1 MKVTADAQAFHQ
13 QSYEIRLNEAALVMT
28 LLVPGIGEIDMHA
41 GQRTGRDHVFQHFD
55 SVMLNDANI
64 RKTACLDFFQ
74 QATYTWGMDFNA
86 EEVCLRTE
94 RGDFGRG
101 VAHAKADLQNRRRRA
116 AEQAIEIQARLRI
129 FATKLRHQLFVRT
142 LLRWR
147 HPALTQHEAA
157 DRTVKGVGRVGRLGR
172 DFRRVAFI
180 SHARII
186 RARLVPGLTMRA
198 MNKLILKA
206 GREKSLKRRH
216 PWVFSGAVDR
226 VQGSSGI
233 GETVAVYSRDGEFLA
248 WAGYSPDSQIVA
260 RAWSFREA
268 DIIDAAFFKRRI
280 GQSVSARPPFA
291 GTNAL
296 RLVHGES
303 DGLPGLVVDRYNDK
317 LVVQIT
323 TAGAEFWRDV
333 IADALIEVTGVK
345 DILER
350 SDVDVR
356 ELEGLPSRVERLR
369 GTVNDTP
376 VVIEEN
382 GIKLSVDLWQGHKT
396 GFYLDQRDNRQLT
409 RELSAGRD
417 VLNCFCY
424 TGGMSVSA
432 LAGGAKSVL
441 SIDSSGPAL
450 AIAAENVKLNGLP
463 ADRAEWMEA
472 DVFQAL
478 RQLRDRG
485 RQFDLIVL
493 DPPKFAPTAHHAEK
507 ATRAYK
513 DINLLGFKL
522 LRPGGLLM
530 TYSCSGGVSAD
541 LFQKVVAGAALDAG
555 VDAQILRRLGPGVD
569 HPVSVHFPEGD
580 YLKGLSLRRGD

>member
-1 MKVTADAQAFHQ
+1 
-13 QSYEIRLNEAALVMT
+13 
-28 LLVPGIGEIDMHA
+28 MH
-41 GQRTGRDHVFQHFD
+41 
-55 SVMLNDANI
+55 
-64 RKTACLDFFQ
+64 
-74 QATYTWGMDFNA
+74 
-86 EEVCLRTE
+86 
-94 RGDFGRG
+94 
-101 VAHAKADLQNRRRRA
+101 
-116 AEQAIEIQARLRI
+116 
-129 FATKLRHQLFVRT
+129 
-142 LLRWR
+142 
-147 HPALTQHEAA
+147 
-157 DRTVKGVGRVGRLGR
+157 
-172 DFRRVAFI
+172 
-180 SHARII
+180 
-186 RARLVPGLTMRA
+186 
-198 MNKLILKA
+198 KLILKA
-206 GREKSLKRRH
+206 SREKSLKRRH

-226 VQGSSGI
+226 LQGSPQA
-233 GETVAVYSRDGEFLA
+233 GETVAVYTRDGEFLA

-260 RAWSFREA
+260 RAWSFREG
-268 DIIDAAFFKRRI
+268 DSIDSAFFKRRI
-280 GQSVSARPPFA
+280 GEAVGARA
-291 GTNAL
+291 TTSGTDSL

-303 DGLPGLVVDRYNDK
+303 DGLPGLVVDRYDDK

-323 TAGAEFWRDV
+323 TAGAEFWREA

-356 ELEGLPSRVERLR
+356 ELEGLPAKVGVLR
-369 GTVNDTP
+369 GEVKDE
-376 VVIEEN
+376 VVFIEEN
-382 GIKLSVDLWQGHKT
+382 GVHLGVDLWRGHKT

-409 RELSAGRD
+409 REYSQGAE

-424 TGGMSVSA
+424 TGGMSVAA

-441 SIDSSGPAL
+441 SIDSSAPAL
-450 AIAAENVKLNGLP
+450 AIAAENVRVNALP
-463 ADRAEWMEA
+463 TDRAEWMEA

-522 LRPGGLLM
+522 LRPGGFLM

-580 YLKGLSLRRGD
+580 YLKGLMLRRAG